1 MVPPGSTQ
9 AADTVADLPLTAAQR
24 QSFVGTYSVTLPM
37 GGRDVLRIFEE
48 NGLLKA
54 HSSHENR
61 TGRLF
66 YQGDGAFRPEG
77 SNFVIT
83 FVFDA
88 GRATGFTSHRED
100 GVLKGARMP

>member
-1 MVPPGSTQ
+1 
-9 AADTVADLPLTAAQR
+9 
-24 QSFVGTYSVTLPM
+24 M
-37 GGRDVLRIFEE
+37 GGQDGRRLFEE

-61 TGRLF
+61 TGRLL